1 MGKKPIKEFLMH
13 IYSKKVLFSII
24 LLVVLS
30 ISLAFFSLVPAYL
43 IKVIFDEISV
53 SFKLNLLIKII
64 SILIVFFVAS
74 SALELFNTYFYVKLL
89 NSTTQIY
96 RTKFLSSYLNKDYNA
111 IADYSEG
118 DIIYRGNSD
127 VQNICEL
134 SFELIVKTFTQ
145 SVFLFGL
152 LYIMFRSSAILT
164 FCVLILMGIEYL
176 YNYLASN
183 KLRNK
188 IDKVKTSDSNLLE
201 AYKQMISR
209 YIYIRLN
216 KLQEKEITRFKKVL
230 FEALEY
236 KKEYIINQS
245 FLAGVSS
252 IISGLRQMI
261 VIVVGAYL
269 ISKGEMTIGL
279 LIAFNQLTQSV
290 SSPANYF
297 SNIIHHYKNLLSSFE
312 RTEKIM
318 NNNAPFHL
326 STAVDSNIKLV
337 CNGVNFSM
345 NNNHLIQNLNLK
357 VFSKESVAIIGE
369 SGSGKS
375 TLCKLIAGLYDYKG
389 EIYLQEC
396 NDADRATVGFMLDE
410 STMFRGSLWENIT
423 YGLEENSVSFDKVK
437 EVLQMVKLEYLI
449 EQTDQFRATVD
460 KNILSKGEKQRL
472 ELARIIL
479 LKPALII
486 LDEPTSGLDDVT
498 EEFVWKN
505 FRNECCN
512 STILF
517 TTHKRELIYA
527 RDRILEMR
535 KGILREQEII
545 QGNLA

>member
-1 MGKKPIKEFLMH
+1 
-13 IYSKKVLFSII
+13 
-24 LLVVLS
+24 
-30 ISLAFFSLVPAYL
+30 
-43 IKVIFDEISV
+43 
-53 SFKLNLLIKII
+53 
-64 SILIVFFVAS
+64 
-74 SALELFNTYFYVKLL
+74 
-89 NSTTQIY
+89 
-96 RTKFLSSYLNKDYNA
+96 
-111 IADYSEG
+111 
-118 DIIYRGNSD
+118 
-127 VQNICEL
+127 
-134 SFELIVKTFTQ
+134 
-145 SVFLFGL
+145 
-152 LYIMFRSSAILT
+152 
-164 FCVLILMGIEYL
+164 
-176 YNYLASN
+176 
-183 KLRNK
+183 
-188 IDKVKTSDSNLLE
+188 
-201 AYKQMISR
+201 
-209 YIYIRLN
+209 
-216 KLQEKEITRFKKVL
+216 
-230 FEALEY
+230 
-236 KKEYIINQS
+236 
-245 FLAGVSS
+245 
-252 IISGLRQMI
+252 MI